1 VQLFYDPDLQPGL
14 LRLAADEAR
23 HAVRVLRKQ
32 PGDWL
37 DLVDGRGGWFRGEI
51 VAAGKRDCTL
61 RVEEVRRENR
71 RADYH
76 LTLAVGPT
84 KSSDRLEWFVEKAV
98 ELGVD
103 RIVPILCAHGERRK
117 LRTDRLRKVAAAAMK
132 QSLRAWLPQIDELIP
147 VEKWLAQRPPGPAYL
162 AWIDETVSE
171 HLLDVYD
178 PGADATVLIG
188 PEGGFAPNEVA
199 AARAAGCQAV
209 HLGPH
214 RLRTETAALAAVA
227 AWALAN
233 R

>member
-14 LRLAADEAR
+14 HRLAAEEAR
-23 HAVRVLRKQ
+23 HAVRVLRKR

-51 VAAGKRDCTL
+51 VEAGKQDCTL
-61 RVEEVRRENR
+61 RVEAVRREDR
-71 RADYH
+71 RAACH

-117 LRTDRLRKVAAAAMK
+117 LRTDRLYKVAVAAMK
-132 QSLRAWLPQIDELIP
+132 QSLRAWLPQIDDLVP
-147 VEKWLAQRPPGPAYL
+147 VEQWLAQRPPGPAYI
-162 AWIDETVSE
+162 AWIDDTVTE
-171 HLLDVYD
+171 HLLDAYA
-178 PGADATVLIG
+178 PGTDATVLIG
-188 PEGGFAPNEVA
+188 PEGGFAPDEVA
-199 AARAAGCQAV
+199 AARTAGCRAV
-209 HLGPH
+209 HLGAH

-227 AWALAN
+227 ALAFAN